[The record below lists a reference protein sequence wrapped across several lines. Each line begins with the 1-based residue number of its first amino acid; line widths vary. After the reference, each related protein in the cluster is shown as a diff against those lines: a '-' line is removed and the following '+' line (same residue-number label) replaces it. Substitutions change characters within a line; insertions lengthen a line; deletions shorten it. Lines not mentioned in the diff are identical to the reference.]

1 MIRVLVA
8 DDQVLVRQGFA
19 LILGTDAGIDVVG
32 EAGNGVQLL
41 ARARQTRPDVVLM
54 DIAGASGF
62 LLKDTA
68 ADLIPAVRTVAAGDA
83 LLAPAVTRGLIEKYV
98 LRPGARPQHSAPG
111 PALPALT
118 ERETGHP
125 RRRRPRTFQRRD
137 RRRVARQLLDREDSR
152 EPSADQARRPESGP
166 ARGDRLP
173 SRSGHLTSGPAQ
185 QIPLQLLRSRSSDW
199 PAREAQHQAVAS
211 GRQPAACHR
220 AFML

>member
-41 ARARQTRPDVVLM
+41 ARARQTRPNVVLM
-54 DIAGASGF
+54 DIQMPEMDGIEATRHLTSSPQTAGIRVLILTTFGTDEYVYQALAAGASGF

-68 ADLIPAVRTVAAGDA
+68 ADDLIAAVRTVAAGDA

-98 LRPGARPQHSAPG
+98 LRPGPRPQHSAPG

-125 RRRRPRTFQRRD
+125 RRRRPGAVQRRD
-137 RRRVARQLLDREDSR
+137 RRRVARQLLDREDAR
-152 EPSADQARRPESGP
+152 EPSAD
-166 ARGDRLP
+166 
-173 SRSGHLTSGPAQ
+173 
-185 QIPLQLLRSRSSDW
+185 
-199 PAREAQHQAVAS
+199 
-211 GRQPAACHR
+211 
-220 AFML
+220 